1 MNTSKLVGLNTKWYR
16 YQLGMTQEDLSD
28 STNFKTAYI
37 SVIET
42 GESNI
47 TSNTIDL
54 IANAFKIKPK
64 YLLEEETAIKAIE
77 LPRRVDMYNKDS

>member
-54 IANAFKIKPK
+54 IASAFNIKSK
-64 YLLEEETAIKAIE
+64 YLLEEETAEKAKE
-77 LPRRVDMYNKDS
+77 LPRRVDMYNKDR

>member
-16 YQLGMTQEDLSD
+16 YQLVMTQGDLSD

-54 IANAFKIKPK
+54 
-64 YLLEEETAIKAIE
+64 
-77 LPRRVDMYNKDS
+77 V